1 MHHLCEHT
9 SLTHLTTSTKYTRSL
24 SIGINILPGFW
35 HIIWACGLSTS
46 AANGRGFTVFCVL
59 SDVKCQILLQKCTL
73 GRPVDCYRCTW
84 YQTPKCLTN
93 CCMPVFE
100 VSGHQYLHLASHHKL
115 NITQF
120 HRSTFGT
127 QAFSVASPT
136 VWNSLPDS
144 VHDPAVESERFRWN
158 LKTHHS
164 AGH

>member
-73 GRPVDCYRCTW
+73 GLLSVYLVPKKVPHQLLHASLW
-84 YQTPKCLTN
+84 SFWPPISPFGQPSQTEYYTVSSQHIWHPGFLSRQPNGLELTARFGAWSSRR
-93 CCMPVFE
+93 VW
-100 VSGHQYLHLASHHKL
+100 
-115 NITQF
+115 
-120 HRSTFGT
+120 TF
-127 QAFSVASPT
+127 
-136 VWNSLPDS
+136 
-144 VHDPAVESERFRWN
+144 
-158 LKTHHS
+158 
-164 AGH
+164 